1 MNVSP
6 YRIVWTIVM
15 FDLPVRTKLER
26 KRYTQFR
33 KTLLTNGFSKMQY
46 SVYLRSN
53 LTEEKAAI
61 YETRIKAAIPDDG
74 EVRILQVTE
83 KQLSRM
89 KIWYGKIPR
98 PVEKAAEQLEFF

>member
-15 FDLPVRTKLER
+15 FDLPMRTKLER
-26 KRYTQFR
+26 KAYALFR
-33 KTLLTNGFSKMQY
+33 KLLLENGFSKMQY

-53 LTEEKAAI
+53 LTEEKAEV
-61 YETRIKAAIPDDG
+61 YENRIKAGIPDDG

-83 KQLSRM
+83 KQLARM
-89 KIWYGKIPR
+89 KVWFGKIPKA
-98 PVEKAAEQLEFF
+98 PEKPSEQLEFF